1 MEIVQFY
8 TEMIKIGK
16 NIDFAKNKLDKG
28 GLVAIPT
35 ETVYGLGGN
44 ALNLESV
51 DKIFNLKNRPSND
64 PLICHTNSISKIEKY
79 VNEIPDVA
87 YKLAE
92 KFWPGPLT
100 LIFEKKDIIPK
111 KTTSNLNTV
120 AFRIPHKEITLNLL
134 SSLEYPLSAPSAN
147 KFGYISPTTTDHV
160 HKNFKDGIDYILD
173 GGRCELGIESTIIGF
188 ENNKAIVYRLGS
200 LITEDIEKCIGEITI
215 YSNKENFPGSFKSHY
230 SPQKKL
236 FLGDIDIL
244 ANKYQNKRIGILCF
258 DRYYDFVKEENQII
272 LSKNSSL
279 LEASKNLY
287 SSLYKLDNMKNI
299 DIILTTLVE
308 DTLIGKTINN
318 RLIKSAE
325 NDEKY

>member
-1 MEIVQFY
+1 
-8 TEMIKIGK
+8 MIKIGK
-16 NIDFAKNKLDKG
+16 DLDFAKDMLDNG

-44 ALNLESV
+44 ALNIDTI
-51 DKIFNLKNRPSND
+51 DKIFKLKKRPSND
-64 PLICHTNSISKIEKY
+64 PLICHTNSLSKIKRY
-79 VNEIPDVA
+79 VKQIPDKA
-87 YKLAE
+87 YKLSE

-100 LIFEKKDIIPK
+100 LVFEKKDLIPN

-120 AFRIPHKEITLNLL
+120 AFRIPDKEITLKLL
-134 SSLEYPLSAPSAN
+134 SSLDYPLSAPSAN

-160 HKNFKDGIDYILD
+160 YKNFDDGIDYILD

-188 ENNKAIVYRLGS
+188 ENNKTIVYRLGS
-200 LITEDIEKCIGEITI
+200 LITEDIEKCVGEIAL
-215 YSNKENFPGSFKSHY
+215 YSKKENFPGSFKSHY

-236 FLGDIDIL
+236 YLGDIEIL

-258 DRYYDFVKEENQII
+258 DRYYDFVNEENQII
-272 LSKNSSL
+272 LSKKSSL
-279 LEASKNLY
+279 IEASKNLY

-299 DIILTTLVE
+299 DIILTTFVE

-318 RLIKSAE
+318 RLLKSAE

>member
-16 NIDFAKNKLDKG
+16 NIDFAKDKLDKG

-100 LIFEKKDIIPK
+100 LIFEKKEIIPN
-111 KTTSNLNTV
+111 KTTSNLKTV
-120 AFRIPHKEITLNLL
+120 GFRIPNKEITLDLLKNLD
-134 SSLEYPLSAPSAN
+134 YPISAPSAN
-147 KFGYISPTTTDHV
+147 KFGYISPTRTEHIF
-160 HKNFKDGIDYILD
+160 KNFSQGIDYVLD
-173 GGRCELGIESTIIGF
+173 GGACELGIESTIIGF
-188 ENNKAIVYRLGS
+188 ENKNTIVYRLGS
-200 LITEDIEKCIGEITI
+200 LVVEDIEKCVGDITI
-215 YSNKENFPGSFKSHY
+215 YSNKESFPGSFKSHY
-230 SPQKKL
+230 SPSKKL
-236 FLGDIDIL
+236 YLGDI
-244 ANKYQNKRIGILCF
+244 KTVSYTH
-258 DRYYDFVKEENQII
+258 
-272 LSKNSSL
+272 
-279 LEASKNLY
+279 
-287 SSLYKLDNMKNI
+287 
-299 DIILTTLVE
+299 LTLPT
-308 DTLIGKTINN
+308 K
-318 RLIKSAE
+318 A
-325 NDEKY
+325 

>member
-16 NIDFAKNKLDKG
+16 NIDFAKDKLDKG

-100 LIFEKKDIIPK
+100 LIFEKKEIIPN
-111 KTTSNLNTV
+111 KTTSNLKTV
-120 AFRIPHKEITLNLL
+120 GFRIPNKEITLDLLKNLD
-134 SSLEYPLSAPSAN
+134 YPISAPSAN
-147 KFGYISPTTTDHV
+147 KFGYISPTRTEHIF
-160 HKNFKDGIDYILD
+160 KNFSQGIDYVLD
-173 GGRCELGIESTIIGF
+173 GGACELGIESTIIGF
-188 ENNKAIVYRLGS
+188 ENKNTIVYRLGS
-200 LITEDIEKCIGEITI
+200 LVVEDIEKCVGDITI
-215 YSNKENFPGSFKSHY
+215 YSNEESFPGSFKSHY
-230 SPQKKL
+230 SPSKKL
-236 FLGDIDIL
+236 YLGDIKMLKD
-244 ANKYQNKRIGILCF
+244 KFKNKRIGVLCF
-258 DRYYDFVKEENQII
+258 DKYYDFIKEKNQIL

-279 LEASKNLY
+279 FEASKNLY
-287 SSLYKLDNMKNI
+287 SSLYELDNMKNI
-299 DIILTTLVE
+299 DIILSSLVE
-308 DTLIGKTINN
+308 DTLIGRTINN

-325 NDEKY
+325 DNDEN

>member
-16 NIDFAKNKLDKG
+16 DLDFAKDMLDKG

-44 ALNLESV
+44 ALNIDTI
-51 DKIFNLKNRPSND
+51 DKIFKLKKRPSND
-64 PLICHTNSISKIEKY
+64 PLICHTNSLSKIKRY
-79 VNEIPDVA
+79 VKQIPDEA
-87 YKLAE
+87 YKLSE

-100 LIFEKKDIIPK
+100 LVFEKKDLIPD

-120 AFRIPHKEITLNLL
+120 AFRIPDKEITLNLL
-134 SSLEYPLSAPSAN
+134 SSLDYPLSAPSAN
-147 KFGYISPTTTDHV
+147 KFGYISPTTTEHV
-160 HKNFKDGIDYILD
+160 NKNFDDGIDYILD

-188 ENNKAIVYRLGS
+188 ENNKTIVYRLGS
-200 LITEDIEKCIGEITI
+200 LITEDIEKCIGELAL
-215 YSNKENFPGSFKSHY
+215 YSKKENFPGSFKSHY

-236 FLGDIDIL
+236 FLGNIEIL

-272 LSKNSSL
+272 LSKKSSL
-279 LEASKNLY
+279 IEASKNLY

-318 RLIKSAE
+318 RLLKSAE